1 MTEIQET
8 KVPEVKFKYAMIING
23 NTGEL
28 LLSDCYK
35 EIGDVKKESTRIMQK
50 ILDTKLNP
58 SERKKITSKRLGKW
72 LSMSDDN
79 LMIGCVCVEDEY
91 PERLAYK
98 MIMDCSQKLIE
109 KYGEDDYINQ
119 TPQSIKAAFGD
130 DFKGLIKKYNNP
142 NSFDKLSSANAKVDL
157 AKEKMAANL
166 QQAME
171 NSAALEGL
179 NSKTADLLNMAKDF
193 SKDADE
199 LHQLMAQRA
208 MRMRVITYTIAI
220 GGGGTVG
227 VPIILSF
234 L

>member
-1 MTEIQET
+1 
-8 KVPEVKFKYAMIING
+8 
-23 NTGEL
+23 
-28 LLSDCYK
+28 
-35 EIGDVKKESTRIMQK
+35 
-50 ILDTKLNP
+50 
-58 SERKKITSKRLGKW
+58 
-72 LSMSDDN
+72 
-79 LMIGCVCVEDEY
+79 
-91 PERLAYK
+91 
-98 MIMDCSQKLIE
+98 MDCSQKLIE

-119 TPQSIKAAFGD
+119 TPQSIKASFGD

-193 SKDADE
+193 HKDAEE
-199 LHQLMAQRA
+199 LHQLMAARNL
-208 MRMRVITYTIAI
+208 RLKIITYCVAI

-227 VPIILSF
+227 IPIILGF